1 MESVSELRSKDGGI
15 AMILLIIAIIVSM
28 IILSVEVPVFIRNR
42 DEIDFLIMV
51 IFALMLLA
59 SVTVLFFWR
68 GV

>member
-1 MESVSELRSKDGGI
+1 
-15 AMILLIIAIIVSM
+15 MILLIIAIIGSM

-51 IFALMLLA
+51 IFALLLLA

-68 GV
+68 VT

>member
-1 MESVSELRSKDGGI
+1 
-15 AMILLIIAIIVSM
+15 MILLIVAIIISA

-42 DEIDFLIMV
+42 DEIDFLIVV
-51 IFALMLLA
+51 IFGLMLLA